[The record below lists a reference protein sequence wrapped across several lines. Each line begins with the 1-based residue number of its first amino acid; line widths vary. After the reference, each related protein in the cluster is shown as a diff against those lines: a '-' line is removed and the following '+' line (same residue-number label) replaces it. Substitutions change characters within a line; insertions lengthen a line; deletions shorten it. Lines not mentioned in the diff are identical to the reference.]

1 MEKSLTEQQIINNY
15 SPLLLAYMGDA
26 VIELF
31 VREHLLVDGDTT
43 GCKATENSRDYVT
56 AEKQSEAVE
65 RILPL
70 LTETELS
77 VYKRGRNSK
86 SLHMPKH
93 ASPTDYRRA
102 TGFESLFGYL
112 YLNNEMERSRFLFQ
126 KAYDIKEGEDSI

>member
-1 MEKSLTEQQIINNY
+1 MEKSLTKQQIINNY

-43 GCKATENSRDYVT
+43 GSKATESSRDYVT

-65 RILPL
+65 RIIPL
-70 LTETELS
+70 LNEIELD

-86 SLHMPKH
+86 SVHMPKH
-93 ASPTDYRRA
+93 ASPSDYRRA
-102 TGFESLFGYL
+102 TGFESLFGFL
-112 YLNNEMERSRFLFQ
+112 YLKNEIERARFLFG
-126 KAYDIKEGEDSI
+126 KAYGIE

>member
-1 MEKSLTEQQIINNY
+1 
-15 SPLLLAYMGDA
+15 MGDA

-43 GCKATENSRDYVT
+43 GSKATENSRDYVT

-65 RILPL
+65 NILPL
-70 LTETELS
+70 LNEIELS

-86 SLHMPKH
+86 SVHMPKH

-112 YLNNEMERSRFLFQ
+112 YLNQEIDRARYLFQ
-126 KAYDIKEGEDSI
+126 TAYEIK

>member
-1 MEKSLTEQQIINNY
+1 MEKSINQQQIINNY
-15 SPLLLAYMGDA
+15 SPLLLAYLGDA
-26 VIELF
+26 VFELF

-43 GCKATENSRDYVT
+43 GSKATESSREYVT

-65 RILPL
+65 KILPL
-70 LTETELS
+70 LTDIELS

-112 YLNNEMERSRFLFQ
+112 YLNKDIDRARFLFQ
-126 KAYDIKEGEDSI
+126 SAYDIVN

>member
-1 MEKSLTEQQIINNY
+1 MEKSINQQQIINNY
-15 SPLLLAYMGDA
+15 SPLLLAYLGDA
-26 VIELF
+26 VFELF

-43 GCKATENSRDYVT
+43 GSKATESSREYVT

-65 RILPL
+65 KILPL
-70 LTETELS
+70 LTDIELS

-93 ASPTDYRRA
+93 ASPNDYRRA

-112 YLNNEMERSRFLFQ
+112 YLNKDIDRARFLFQ
-126 KAYDIKEGEDSI
+126 SAYDIVN

>member
-1 MEKSLTEQQIINNY
+1 MEKSLTQQQIINNY
-15 SPLLLAYMGDA
+15 SPLLLAFMGDA

-43 GCKATENSRDYVT
+43 GSKATENSRDYVT

-65 RILPL
+65 NILPL
-70 LTETELS
+70 LNEIELS

-86 SLHMPKH
+86 SVQMPKH

-112 YLNNEMERSRFLFQ
+112 YLNQEIDRARYLFQ
-126 KAYDIKEGEDSI
+126 TAYEIK

>member
-1 MEKSLTEQQIINNY
+1 MEKSLTQQQIINNY
-15 SPLLLAYMGDA
+15 SPLLLAFMGDA

-43 GCKATENSRDYVT
+43 GSKATENSRDYVT

-65 RILPL
+65 NILPL
-70 LTETELS
+70 LNEIELS

-86 SLHMPKH
+86 SVHMPKH

-112 YLNNEMERSRFLFQ
+112 YLNQEIDRARYLFQ
-126 KAYDIKEGEDSI
+126 TAYEIK

>member
-1 MEKSLTEQQIINNY
+1 MEKSLTQQQIINNY
-15 SPLLLAYMGDA
+15 SPLLLAFMGDA

-31 VREHLLVDGDTT
+31 VREHLLVDRDTT
-43 GCKATENSRDYVT
+43 GSKATENSRDYVT

-65 RILPL
+65 NILPL
-70 LTETELS
+70 LNEIELS

-86 SLHMPKH
+86 SVHMPKH

-112 YLNNEMERSRFLFQ
+112 YLNQEIDRARYLFQ
-126 KAYDIKEGEDSI
+126 TAYEIK

>member
-1 MEKSLTEQQIINNY
+1 MEKSINQQQIINNY
-15 SPLLLAYMGDA
+15 SPLLLAYLGDA
-26 VIELF
+26 VFELF
-31 VREHLLVDGDTT
+31 VREHLLFDGDTT
-43 GCKATENSRDYVT
+43 GSKATESSREYVT

-65 RILPL
+65 KILPL
-70 LTETELS
+70 LTDIELS

-112 YLNNEMERSRFLFQ
+112 YLNKDIDRARFLFQ
-126 KAYDIKEGEDSI
+126 FAYDIVN

>member
-1 MEKSLTEQQIINNY
+1 MEKSLTKQQIINNY
-15 SPLLLAYMGDA
+15 SPLLLAFMGDS

-31 VREHLLVDGDTT
+31 VREHLLVDGNTT
-43 GCKATENSRDYVT
+43 GCKATENSREYVT

-65 RILPL
+65 RILSL
-70 LTETELS
+70 LTDDELS

-86 SLHMPKH
+86 SLHTPKH

-112 YLNNEMERSRFLFQ
+112 YLNKEIDRAKFLFQ
-126 KAYDIKEGEDSI
+126 KAYDIDNGDTT